1 MSDALLEFV
10 GKTLPNLIEETQ
22 KLQSK
27 ERLIEKQN
35 NFKLELLKAKEKN
48 KQQVTNLKENLKN
61 TAATLVTTNKS
72 TRANRRWKR
81 IK

>member
-61 TAATLVTTNKS
+61 TAATLVTTN
-72 TRANRRWKR
+72 
-81 IK
+81 